1 MIDKKNTIKHYNK
14 VSNILGNS
22 HNKIESS
29 FDYIRLAKKGIKAN
43 SIENF
48 RKNFD
53 LNKETT
59 ANLFAIS
66 EPTLYRWLKANKKLD
81 RNFAVKLL
89 EVIDVFVYG
98 IAAFESKENFL
109 KWLQLPN
116 TALGG
121 LEPIEILEYPNGTAK
136 VSEVLGRIEYGV
148 YS

>member
-1 MIDKKNTIKHYNK
+1 MIAQKSTIKHYKK
-14 VSNILGNS
+14 VCSILGNS
-22 HNKIESS
+22 QNKIESS

-66 EPTLYRWLKANKKLD
+66 EPTLYRWLKANKQLD
-81 RNFAVKLL
+81 KNFAVKLM

-98 IAAFESKENFL
+98 ITVFESKENFL

-121 LEPIEILEYPNGTAK
+121 LEPIEVLEYPNGIAK
-136 VSEVLGRIEYGV
+136 VSDVLGRIEYGV